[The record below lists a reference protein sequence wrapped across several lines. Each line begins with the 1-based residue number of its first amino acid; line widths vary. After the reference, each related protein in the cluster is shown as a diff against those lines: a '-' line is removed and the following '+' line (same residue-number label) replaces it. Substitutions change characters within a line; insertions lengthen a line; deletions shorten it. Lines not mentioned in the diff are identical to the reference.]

1 MSKVIKEII
10 IMLLICLVIMLIF
23 AVVFYEYIPNRK
35 VVAEVTTYTP
45 SDKTQ
50 ELLAD
55 NIDSKEDEVVLTY
68 EVTSSD
74 LNNYEIT
81 NEYVPG
87 RVNPFAEVSEGVD
100 GEVPDGNNTAK
111 DDNTDSTSGNTT
123 NSFFPDKG
131 TK

>member
-100 GEVPDGNNTAK
+100 GEAPDGNNTAI
-111 DDNTDSTSGNTT
+111 DDKTDSTGGNTT

>member
-100 GEVPDGNNTAK
+100 GEVPDGNNTAI
-111 DDNTDSTSGNTT
+111 DDNTNSTSGNTT